1 MKVLVSRAQPLA
13 MRKIHEDGGGLGAA
27 RNGDAIPAGKKF
39 PPPPP
44 SGPCLSWQS
53 CCPDRLPRSAAW
65 TPASDVRAGD
75 FQLAQAHALV
85 AARPT
90 APVGARTCPIWLST
104 RSGRW
109 GCGELPLLG
118 TSLGLTPLVAVATP
132 APGKCWPAGSIC
144 GMPTA
149 RAQHQGAACS
159 RTFFRRR
166 AGRRACPPASEGSTP
181 HAGETARPEM
191 PGIIG
196 AIMGE
201 TSDVC
206 KSAGPNRV
214 ILRVCT
220 NQRSVYHT
228 RWGLVVT
235 DSHHSDNP
243 RGGR

>member
-1 MKVLVSRAQPLA
+1 MISLSCDVPRPLC
-13 MRKIHEDGGGLGAA
+13 
-27 RNGDAIPAGKKF
+27 PAGKTHVSCNVSVEGCNLDANGTMSVTLTETVGFVVSLPMTAAEFDDGKQ
-39 PPPPP
+39 
-44 SGPCLSWQS
+44 QS
-53 CCPDRLPRSAAW
+53 FKEAI
-65 TPASDVRAGD
+65 
-75 FQLAQAHALV
+75 
-85 AARPT
+85 
-90 APVGARTCPIWLST
+90 ART
-104 RSGRW
+104 
-109 GCGELPLLG
+109 
-118 TSLGLTPLVAVATP
+118 
-132 APGKCWPAGSIC
+132 AGSIC

-149 RAQHQGAACS
+149 RAQHQGAVCS

-166 AGRRACPPASEGSTP
+166 SGRRACPPAIEGSTP

-191 PGIIG
+191 SGIIG